1 MNTTSLLDVLTSNKN
16 IFNKLN
22 NYDYSYV
29 LTTKKEDSYLTKFN
43 VAGFEKDEIKIE
55 FAKKSSGYNRVIKVI
70 ATNEEFGS
78 VKFLAEVPNSIDEK
92 SVKAKLKNGILTIS
106 CFEEKIKSTLT
117 SLTIQVE

>member
-1 MNTTSLLDVLTSNKN
+1 MYTTSLLDAVIGNKN
-16 IFNKLN
+16 LLKTLD

-29 LTTKKEDSYLTKFN
+29 LTTKKDDSYVTKFN

-55 FAKKSSGYNRVIKVI
+55 FTKKSSGYSRQIKVT

-78 VKFLAEVPNSIDEK
+78 IKFFTEVPNSIDEK

-106 CFEEKIKSTLT
+106 CFEEKIKSPLT

>member
-1 MNTTSLLDVLTSNKN
+1 MYTTSLIDALTSQKN
-16 IFNKLN
+16 LFKTLD

-29 LTTKKEDSYLTKFN
+29 LTTKKDDSYVTKFN

-55 FAKKSSGYNRVIKVI
+55 FTKRSSGYSRQIKVT
-70 ATNEEFGS
+70 AKNEEFGS
-78 VKFLAEVPNSIDEK
+78 VKFLTEIPNSIDEK

-106 CFEEKIKSTLT
+106 CFEEKVKSPLT